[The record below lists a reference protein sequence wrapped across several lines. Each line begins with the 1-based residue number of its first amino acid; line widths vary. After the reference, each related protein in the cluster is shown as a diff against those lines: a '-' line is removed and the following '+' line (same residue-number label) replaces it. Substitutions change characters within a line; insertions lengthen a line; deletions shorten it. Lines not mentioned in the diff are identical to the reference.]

1 MKIIQPSFE
10 ITNISH
16 SEPLKFIEKIG
27 RTCYKS
33 EDNITETSAEKFV
46 KNIIKNGHEAV
57 IEHVSI
63 TVKIICDRGISHE
76 WVRHRV
82 ASYAQESTRY
92 CSYNKDKFN
101 KEITYID
108 IIPVIENRLNP
119 LTIGDW
125 DALARIEDIIK
136 DTYQFIENKYMELIN
151 LGVTAQEAR
160 CILPNGLKTEL
171 VCTMNLREWRHFLK
185 LRTSKAA
192 HPQIREITIPLLK
205 ALQREV
211 PIIFDDIIIVEEN
224 ND

>member
-63 TVKIICDRGISHE
+63 TVKVICDRGISHE

-92 CSYNKDKFN
+92 CNYSKDKFE
-101 KEITYID
+101 KEIT
-108 IIPVIENRLNP
+108 VIEP
-119 LTIGDW
+119 LFFKNDKYKYFCW
-125 DALARIEDIIK
+125 KEACEWCESYYFFLL
-136 DTYQFIENKYMELIN
+136 EN
-151 LGVTAQEAR
+151 GSTPQEAR
-160 CILPNGLKTEL
+160 SVLPNSLKTEL
-171 VCTMNLREWRHFLK
+171 ICTMNLREWRHFLK
-185 LRTSKAA
+185 LRTAKAA

-205 ALQREV
+205 ALQREI
-211 PIIFDDIIIVEEN
+211 PIIFDDIIVEED